1 MIITLL
7 IFLLF
12 IIFFIRYKKKAV
24 LYIIPLSLFFTML
37 PVVRIGGT
45 YIGLCDAINFVI
57 YGYILGRKD
66 ARKAIFCNP
75 LFLPLFGNFILLLL
89 IALYG
94 TERTS
99 LYVLWKTISN
109 EILLPLA
116 FIYFLR
122 TKNDIKLI
130 VNLYLKVF
138 WVLCIY
144 GIIEFLLN
152 YNIILY
158 WLQSQTDLS
167 FWVDHTND
175 IRYGYGRYNSFFHF
189 PITFGDACVVFFYFL
204 TFFYSKYEGV
214 FISRKSYIKTL
225 CLLLI
230 GVFLANSR
238 ATILALVFGLL
249 QFDYI
254 RKPKTLLIAFSIFLI
269 MVLPF
274 SDYILNVYHSI
285 FDFTGNYDVGG
296 SSMDMRMRQLDIFL
310 FLFLQN
316 PIFGGG
322 LSMIYYLMTDI
333 SIPELAGAESQLFY
347 LLIERGLLGI
357 LGYLWLII
365 SMCKLLPSYRKFNMV
380 FVGIWV
386 LASFVSLTVGLYI
399 NFPIIFLL
407 IIYKSQKLNL
417 LKR

>member
-1 MIITLL
+1 MIITQL

-214 FISRKSYIKTL
+214 FRSRKSYIKTL

-296 SSMDMRMRQLDIFL
+296 SSMDMRMRQLDISL

>member
-1 MIITLL
+1 MIITQL

-175 IRYGYGRYNSFFHF
+175 IRYGYGRYNS
-189 PITFGDACVVFFYFL
+189 TL
-204 TFFYSKYEGV
+204 SK
-214 FISRKSYIKTL
+214 IL
-225 CLLLI
+225 CKWKQDSA
-230 GVFLANSR
+230 VS
-238 ATILALVFGLL
+238 
-249 QFDYI
+249 
-254 RKPKTLLIAFSIFLI
+254 
-269 MVLPF
+269 
-274 SDYILNVYHSI
+274 
-285 FDFTGNYDVGG
+285 
-296 SSMDMRMRQLDIFL
+296 L
-310 FLFLQN
+310 FL
-316 PIFGGG
+316 
-322 LSMIYYLMTDI
+322 YLD
-333 SIPELAGAESQLFY
+333 SVFKNKHK
-347 LLIERGLLGI
+347 LIHNQAPVMNRL
-357 LGYLWLII
+357 
-365 SMCKLLPSYRKFNMV
+365 CP
-380 FVGIWV
+380 
-386 LASFVSLTVGLYI
+386 
-399 NFPIIFLL
+399 FLL
-407 IIYKSQKLNL
+407 NL
-417 LKR
+417 HK

>member
-1 MIITLL
+1 MIITQL

-189 PITFGDACVVFFYFL
+189 PITFGVLINEHIHFLVHDYFKESVMNGL
-204 TFFYSKYEGV
+204 SICWTS
-214 FISRKSYIKTL
+214 SL
-225 CLLLI
+225 CLKKEVIKEIPMFRVGIKRGEDLDLWLRI
-230 GVFLANSR
+230 
-238 ATILALVFGLL
+238 AL
-249 QFDYI
+249 
-254 RKPKTLLIAFSIFLI
+254 
-269 MVLPF
+269 
-274 SDYILNVYHSI
+274 
-285 FDFTGNYDVGG
+285 NYDVAYLNLPKVFY
-296 SSMDMRMRQLDIFL
+296 RT
-310 FLFLQN
+310 
-316 PIFGGG
+316 G
-322 LSMIYYLMTDI
+322 LSDSLTSDYSKNGEFPYYEWLNFT
-333 SIPELAGAESQLFY
+333 SESSY
-347 LLIERGLLGI
+347 
-357 LGYLWLII
+357 
-365 SMCKLLPSYRKFNMV
+365 YRKYV
-380 FVGIWV
+380 I
-386 LASFVSLTVGLYI
+386 LAMYI
-399 NFPIIFLL
+399 HAKNAFIHHDYDTCLAELWSVKTIAWRFKWAKRLL
-407 IIYKSQKLNL
+407 LLVISWIKSK
-417 LKR
+417 